1 MNPLTGK
8 IKLDFRS
15 NEPIYLQIARQ
26 VEELV
31 ATGELKLGDQLPTVR
46 ELATELRINFN
57 TVGRAYR
64 VLDETRL
71 ISTQRGRGTYIW
83 EEPTEETMKQLK
95 KKSLEELAQTYR
107 NEVTQLGYS
116 LDDAIEEL
124 KRIQQA
130 GPSNGR
136 ENRSEESRNSE
147 DRMMTLMQSAQQKKD
162 DQNQPQP
169 RSRREKRRGQFPH
182 QPHRGVHLYAGIH
195 RRRSLER
202 TSWRQPAP
210 AMCSSRP
217 G

>member
-26 VEELV
+26 VEQLV
-31 ATGELKLGDQLPTVR
+31 AKGELKLGDQLPTVR

-95 KKSLEELAQTYR
+95 KKSLEELARTYQ
-107 NEVTQLGYS
+107 NEISQLGYS

-124 KRIQQA
+124 KRIQLA
-130 GPSNGR
+130 GPSTGR
-136 ENRSEESRNSE
+136 ENQSE
-147 DRMMTLMQSAQQKKD
+147 DK
-162 DQNQPQP
+162 
-169 RSRREKRRGQFPH
+169 E
-182 QPHRGVHLYAGIH
+182 
-195 RRRSLER
+195 
-202 TSWRQPAP
+202 
-210 AMCSSRP
+210 
-217 G
+217 